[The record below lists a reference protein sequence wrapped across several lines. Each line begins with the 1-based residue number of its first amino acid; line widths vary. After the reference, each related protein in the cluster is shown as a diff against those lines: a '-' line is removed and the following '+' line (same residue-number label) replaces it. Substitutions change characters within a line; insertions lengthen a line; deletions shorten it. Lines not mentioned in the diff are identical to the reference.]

1 MFNDFFYIAKDV
13 ENSMKKLNLTK
24 SSQSFKTITPA
35 KILTK
40 DMTIK
45 HHKSLSVLKNPN
57 TNIKLALSNIG
68 INTNNAN
75 SNTINTKNI
84 NLNNAILVVSN
95 KSEVNKYKLSSNLQS
110 SNNSNNSKP
119 SYNSSN
125 NLSTNDS
132 KGVRLKKNSSNSLSS
147 SNLIKPPL
155 VNQLSINL
163 TNNGLSL
170 LSNSNTQTHKRNNSS
185 TKSLSNKKF

>member
-1 MFNDFFYIAKDV
+1 
-13 ENSMKKLNLTK
+13 MKKLNSTK
-24 SSQSFKTITPA
+24 SSQNVKTITPV

-57 TNIKLALSNIG
+57 TNIIKLASSNIG

-84 NLNNAILVVSN
+84 NLNNANLVVSN

-110 SNNSNNSKP
+110 SNNSNNTNNSKP

-147 SNLIKPPL
+147 FNLVKPPI

-163 TNNGLSL
+163 SNIGLSL